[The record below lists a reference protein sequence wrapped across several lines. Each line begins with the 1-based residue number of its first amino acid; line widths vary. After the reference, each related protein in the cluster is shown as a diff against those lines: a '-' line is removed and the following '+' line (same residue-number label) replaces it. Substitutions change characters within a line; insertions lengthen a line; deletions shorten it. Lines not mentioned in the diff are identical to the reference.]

1 MSTATINV
9 RLDAELK
16 KQFEDFCND
25 VGMSVSTA
33 INLCVRRIVKDN
45 KLPFEISSDI
55 PNEETLAAIEEVK
68 RMRADPNLGKTYTDV
83 DQMMEEILA
92 DA

>member
-9 RLDAELK
+9 RLDADLK

-45 KLPFEISSDI
+45 
-55 PNEETLAAIEEVK
+55 
-68 RMRADPNLGKTYTDV
+68 
-83 DQMMEEILA
+83 
-92 DA
+92 